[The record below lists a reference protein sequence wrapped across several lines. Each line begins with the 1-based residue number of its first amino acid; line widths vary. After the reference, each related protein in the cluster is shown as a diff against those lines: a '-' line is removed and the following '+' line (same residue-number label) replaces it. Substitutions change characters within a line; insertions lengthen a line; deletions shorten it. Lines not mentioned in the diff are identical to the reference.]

1 MSLSLD
7 PASVFEKFPKNH
19 TKKLTSPMIF
29 CIGPQILNETDI
41 FNGTCGSFL
50 CLGCFSEL
58 GFSRS
63 ISLLR
68 QCDVFWLFRCCFP
81 FFVPGSISWI
91 LNASQSFFLRKNKVG
106 HFKKTASFPVSNPRN
121 LSGCFPQ
128 QPCVIPRSLDS
139 CTYQAG
145 HLKVCICQTSI
156 LRSKPMPQC
165 GSMLPFFF
173 GWGLGFIPVLLF
185 FGAFLVERI

>member
-1 MSLSLD
+1 
-7 PASVFEKFPKNH
+7 
-19 TKKLTSPMIF
+19 MIF

-63 ISLLR
+63 ISLLY
-68 QCDVFWLFRCCFP
+68 QCDVFCLFCCCFP
-81 FFVPGSISWI
+81 FFVPGGISWI
-91 LNASQSFFLRKNKVG
+91 LNASPFFLRK
-106 HFKKTASFPVSNPRN
+106 KKGWPFQKNASAPFESQESQRLLPATTLCYTTLPGLLYISGGASQSLH
-121 LSGCFPQ
+121 LSSAPFCGGP
-128 QPCVIPRSLDS
+128 
-139 CTYQAG
+139 
-145 HLKVCICQTSI
+145 
-156 LRSKPMPQC
+156 PMPQC

-185 FGAFLVERI
+185 LGHFLQNEYDLNDQSEIG